1 MQTSRSTT
9 TLTTPVLALSAVL
22 AAAVTPAL
30 GQYAHHH
37 QTAHSQV
44 TMLARAGVVL
54 PERDDEWDVGA
65 KFDLGYVFWAS
76 PHLGL
81 WLGAGA
87 QGWNVAEERIGLGGG
102 SWADIS
108 GRVSLVPIGAS
119 VLWANPMNDNL
130 SLQLET
136 GLRYTVVDSKAR
148 VETWRP
154 YSRTHMAVTTD
165 PIEIDDTVLGIVSLT
180 AAYTSGAWSLGAG
193 VGYQWDLV
201 RPDQKIDG
209 HRIAE
214 TKFDAALLML
224 TLNLH
229 F

>member
-1 MQTSRSTT
+1 MQPNRLQT
-9 TLTTPVLALSAVL
+9 TLTTRFLALSALLATAGSPVL
-22 AAAVTPAL
+22 A
-30 GQYAHHH
+30 QYAQHY
-37 QTAHSQV
+37 AAPHSQV

-54 PERDDEWDVGA
+54 PDRDDEWDVGA
-65 KFDLGYVFWAS
+65 KFDIGYVFWAS
-76 PHLGL
+76 PHFGL

-87 QGWNVAEERIGLGGG
+87 QGWNVAEERIGLDGG

-119 VLWANPMNDNL
+119 VFWANPLNENL

-136 GLRYTVVDSKAR
+136 GLRYAVVDSRAR

-154 YSRTHMAVTTD
+154 YSRTHMEVTTD

-180 AAYTSGAWSLGAG
+180 ASYTSGAWSLGAG

-214 TKFDAALLML
+214 ARFDAALLML
-224 TLNLH
+224 TLNLN